1 MKWTT
6 LSLTTGS
13 DIVGELEGRLGANA
27 GPFVVDGFGELRD
40 PVLWPRTE
48 ADERTETQLTGI
60 WDLVSLRGAGDTPS
74 TVTLVALLCR
84 QSQQGPESRG
94 GVLAG
99 GAVVSATIRVGAG
112 TDAAQP
118 SQPPPRLQPVVPL
131 QAALPVVPTP
141 TPRPAEAAPAPRAA
155 LITPPPAAQAIA
167 PPAASTPGAVAS
179 GGASSPAFGSSGT
192 LPKRPAAVDTS
203 VESYPEEGDIANHFA
218 FGRCTV
224 VSSDG
229 ERLRLQQ
236 ERDGRVRE
244 VALSMLRVGS
254 PEMVDGKRH
263 WELARKN

>member
-27 GPFVVDGFGELRD
+27 GPFVVEGFGELRD

-48 ADERTETQLTGI
+48 DDQRTEIQLTGV
-60 WDLVSLRGAGDTPS
+60 WDLVSLRGAGETPS
-74 TVTLVALLCR
+74 SVTLVALLCR
-84 QSQQGPESRG
+84 QSQQGPETRG

-99 GAVVSATIRVGAG
+99 GSIVSAKIRIGAG
-112 TDAAQP
+112 SDNAQQ
-118 SQPPPRLQPVVPL
+118 SQPPPRSQPPLVAL
-131 QAALPVVPTP
+131 QAAAPVVPTP
-141 TPRPAEAAPAPRAA
+141 TPRPAEAAPAPPPA
-155 LITPPPAAQAIA
+155 LAVVTPPPAAHVA
-167 PPAASTPGAVAS
+167 PPAPAGAP
-179 GGASSPAFGSSGT
+179 SPAFGSSGT

-254 PEMVDGKRH
+254 PVMVDGKRH